1 MKKPCHWKLQDALS
15 SLSRAYAGTSFGDDT
30 ADWEGG
36 RVMRGTCV
44 LAAFASSLRLVSLLQ
59 VCVCCNVPRQG
70 SFPLTLLTGFLIP
83 HFTVSWQH
91 IQNFFSNLMWQT
103 CCQSS
108 DPKKSLRNS
117 MESFRNGLA
126 HLHPRRNQRT
136 GFCGAT
142 FWFRLKAASHSV

>member
-15 SLSRAYAGTSFGDDT
+15 LLSRAYAGTSFGDDT

-108 DPKKSLRNS
+108 DPKNHSKYDGFFSKWPSSSSSEEKSTNRILRS
-117 MESFRNGLA
+117 YFL
-126 HLHPRRNQRT
+126 
-136 GFCGAT
+136 
-142 FWFRLKAASHSV
+142 V